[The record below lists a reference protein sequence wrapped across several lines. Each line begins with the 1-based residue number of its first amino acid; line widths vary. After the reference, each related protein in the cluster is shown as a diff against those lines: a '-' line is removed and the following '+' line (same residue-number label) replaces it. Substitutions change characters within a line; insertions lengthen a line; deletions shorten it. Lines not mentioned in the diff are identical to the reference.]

1 MIAFCSVVQT
11 PTDIVLCWKYRLWVD
26 FKIES
31 VLFLIIISA
40 SQERKK
46 VIIFDSY
53 VMKKWGQ
60 LHLTLNDSKSENGR
74 KHKNCSKQ

>member
-11 PTDIVLCWKYRLWVD
+11 CTDIVLCWKYRLWVD

-31 VLFLIIISA
+31 ALVLIIVLT

-46 VIIFDSY
+46 VIILDSY

-60 LHLTLNDSKSENGR
+60 LHLTLNDSKSEKGQGNY
-74 KHKNCSKQ
+74 